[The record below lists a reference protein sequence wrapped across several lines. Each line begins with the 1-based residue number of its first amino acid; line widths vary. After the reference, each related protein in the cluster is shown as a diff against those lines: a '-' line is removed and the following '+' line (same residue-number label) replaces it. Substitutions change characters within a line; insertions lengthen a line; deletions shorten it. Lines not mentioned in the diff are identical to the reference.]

1 MKKKIAVCLA
11 LSAALFC
18 TPVFAES
25 VSVPEE
31 TAAYE
36 EDTQNPVMNYV
47 GEYVAGRGIM
57 KIECEGDSEGKV
69 FVSWGSSAWEHSEWE
84 MSGPFDSESK
94 TLTYENCVKRD
105 IAFNDDGETETETV
119 VYENGTGRITFTDA
133 DGVGL
138 IWYDD
143 QTEAESK
150 EGIEMEFLSPSGIMA
165 VQEDLPE
172 SLAEVLDD
180 PSAVAI

>member
-1 MKKKIAVCLA
+1 MYRKI
-11 LSAALFC
+11 
-18 TPVFAES
+18 
-25 VSVPEE
+25 
-31 TAAYE
+31 
-36 EDTQNPVMNYV
+36 
-47 GEYVAGRGIM
+47 
-57 KIECEGDSEGKV
+57 
-69 FVSWGSSAWEHSEWE
+69 
-84 MSGPFDSESK
+84 
-94 TLTYENCVKRD
+94 
-105 IAFNDDGETETETV
+105 
-119 VYENGTGRITFTDA
+119 TDA